1 MYLLILSMNWIESVI
16 PKSLDDI
23 EIYKNEIEIME
34 NWIKDYKNKVPSCK
48 KVLLIMGNI
57 GTGKT
62 LLAELLFKKYMYDK
76 IELNSTDFRSQKK
89 LSDFLRK
96 TLCFKNVMDLF
107 CGETKP
113 IGLLMDEIDTMNN
126 DKGGLG
132 EFIQILKEDE
142 KCAKDLKNNKKI
154 KDYINLYNPIVC
166 TCLDI
171 YDKKINDLKKYCQVV
186 TLKKLNVKDVTLLI
200 NKIYKDVKFEKKI
213 IQELF
218 TFADGDIRK
227 LLSALD
233 NLKDITE
240 KNNKITLKNMTNLNL
255 IFEKKNNDVQL
266 LEAAHNIFFKK
277 VSFYE
282 SILYYHLEPYFLPY
296 MIYHNLDNF
305 IANTNLDILSKI
317 KLYKNVLN
325 SICQFDIHQN
335 FLFEMN
341 DWGELNEILAFHGV
355 YNINYLINFEE
366 YKKKDINIEFTNI
379 MNKMSQS
386 LVNKKLINCAK
397 YSFKKTYVEINEII
411 YLSVIFIDS
420 FLDFKNIHNIK
431 DEVKT
436 PKKTTKKKKD
446 IIKIEAINDDTD
458 IIESEGSI
466 NNNNNNNNNNN
477 YNNNNN
483 NNNNKINH
491 DLLVFMNKNKMT
503 IDDLENILKLEKFNN
518 DDVKIKKNL
527 NVNLIK
533 KIEDNLFY

>member
-1 MYLLILSMNWIESVI
+1 
-16 PKSLDDI
+16 
-23 EIYKNEIEIME
+23 
-34 NWIKDYKNKVPSCK
+34 
-48 KVLLIMGNI
+48 
-57 GTGKT
+57 
-62 LLAELLFKKYMYDK
+62 
-76 IELNSTDFRSQKK
+76 
-89 LSDFLRK
+89 
-96 TLCFKNVMDLF
+96 
-107 CGETKP
+107 
-113 IGLLMDEIDTMNN
+113 
-126 DKGGLG
+126 
-132 EFIQILKEDE
+132 
-142 KCAKDLKNNKKI
+142 
-154 KDYINLYNPIVC
+154 
-166 TCLDI
+166 
-171 YDKKINDLKKYCQVV
+171 
-186 TLKKLNVKDVTLLI
+186 
-200 NKIYKDVKFEKKI
+200 
-213 IQELF
+213 
-218 TFADGDIRK
+218 
-227 LLSALD
+227 
-233 NLKDITE
+233 
-240 KNNKITLKNMTNLNL
+240 
-255 IFEKKNNDVQL
+255 
-266 LEAAHNIFFKK
+266 
-277 VSFYE
+277 
-282 SILYYHLEPYFLPY
+282 

-317 KLYKNVLN
+317 KLYKNILN

-446 IIKIEAINDDTD
+446 IIKIEDVDTGMEV
-458 IIESEGSI
+458 IESEES
-466 NNNNNNNNNNN
+466 
-477 YNNNNN
+477 NNN

>member
-1 MYLLILSMNWIESVI
+1 
-16 PKSLDDI
+16 
-23 EIYKNEIEIME
+23 
-34 NWIKDYKNKVPSCK
+34 
-48 KVLLIMGNI
+48 
-57 GTGKT
+57 
-62 LLAELLFKKYMYDK
+62 
-76 IELNSTDFRSQKK
+76 
-89 LSDFLRK
+89 
-96 TLCFKNVMDLF
+96 
-107 CGETKP
+107 
-113 IGLLMDEIDTMNN
+113 
-126 DKGGLG
+126 
-132 EFIQILKEDE
+132 
-142 KCAKDLKNNKKI
+142 
-154 KDYINLYNPIVC
+154 
-166 TCLDI
+166 
-171 YDKKINDLKKYCQVV
+171 
-186 TLKKLNVKDVTLLI
+186 
-200 NKIYKDVKFEKKI
+200 
-213 IQELF
+213 
-218 TFADGDIRK
+218 
-227 LLSALD
+227 
-233 NLKDITE
+233 
-240 KNNKITLKNMTNLNL
+240 MTNLNL

-282 SILYYHLEPYFLPY
+282 SISYYHLEPYFLPY

-317 KLYKNVLN
+317 KLYKNILN

-355 YNINYLINFEE
+355 YNINYLINLEE
-366 YKKKDINIEFTNI
+366 YKKKDIEIEFTNI

-420 FLDFKNIHNIK
+420 FIDFKNIYNVK
-431 DEVKT
+431 DEVKI

-446 IIKIEAINDDTD
+446 IIKIETINDDTEV
-458 IIESEGSI
+458 IELEES
-466 NNNNNNNNNNN
+466 NNTNNTNNT
-477 YNNNNN
+477 

>member
-62 LLAELLFKKYMYDK
+62 LLAELLFKKYLYDK

-142 KCAKDLKNNKKI
+142 KCAKDLNNNKKI

-186 TLKKLNVKDVTLLI
+186 TLKKLNIKDITSLI

-233 NLKDITE
+233 NLKDITL
-240 KNNKITLKNMTNLNL
+240 KNNKITLKNMTNLNS

-305 IANTNLDILSKI
+305 IANTNLDILNKI

-335 FLFEMN
+335 FLFETN
-341 DWGELNEILAFHGV
+341 DWCELNEFLAFHGV
-355 YNINYLINFEE
+355 YNINYLINFED

-420 FLDFKNIHNIK
+420 FLDFKNIYNVK

-436 PKKTTKKKKD
+436 PKKNTKKKKD
-446 IIKIEAINDDTD
+446 IIKIETVNDDSEV
-458 IIESEGSI
+458 IESEESNTNITNNTDTNI
-466 NNNNNNNNNNN
+466 NT
-477 YNNNNN
+477 
-483 NNNNKINH
+483 NNKINH